1 MENPD
6 SITASRHARR
16 NRRRICNVCGGGF
29 ISHPQMDDKR
39 HNCLSI
45 QGGVIG
51 DLPQACWM
59 QSAHPFAHD
68 ILQSVPSNSQ
78 ASSSSV
84 VAHHRR
90 LALAQKMLEIT
101 QDGKWTDEKL
111 EALLAQH
118 RPREIEQF
126 VARLPEQFTL
136 RGYLCDSLESIRRQ
150 QAAKAGDLRQKRVT
164 LKVELPPDFERGVT
178 LFVEKTHRIADVKHQ
193 RGHRYTANTVLKR
206 SQDARRFCEFL
217 ASRGLQHWPE
227 VAQHHLD
234 EYIDV
239 TNRSAADRACT
250 FLLLIRQHFR
260 LTQRFIRPKQHRKPP
275 SEAVLPIGEIP
286 AVLRRLVASPDH
298 QAVLGGLLLA
308 LFAQTPTRSA
318 ELTYGD
324 FRKRDGK
331 VEALFA
337 EQWTPLDP
345 LTTKYLLELAPDF
358 DRTEPTFRDRRIFR
372 YTGAFLGRRIR
383 QVAEAPLRPLRLGAV
398 ANLMRSGI
406 TDRGALSRVL
416 GVSMPT
422 LAYVEK
428 VFEWDL
434 HMTVD
439 PEMVKSRN
447 EVIRGERTE

>member
-1 MENPD
+1 
-6 SITASRHARR
+6 
-16 NRRRICNVCGGGF
+16 
-29 ISHPQMDDKR
+29 
-39 HNCLSI
+39 
-45 QGGVIG
+45 
-51 DLPQACWM
+51 M
-59 QSAHPFAHD
+59 QSAHPFAQD
-68 ILQSVPSNSQ
+68 ILQSVPPNSQ
-78 ASSSSV
+78 ASPSSV
-84 VAHHRR
+84 VAHRKR
-90 LALAQKMLEIT
+90 LAIAQKMLEMT
-101 QDGKWTDEKL
+101 QDGEWADEKL
-111 EALLAQH
+111 LALLAQY
-118 RPREIEQF
+118 RSREIEQF
-126 VARLPEQFTL
+126 VARLPEQSTL
-136 RGYLCDSLESIRRQ
+136 RGYLRASFETIRQ
-150 QAAKAGDLRQKRVT
+150 QQTAQAENRRLKRV
-164 LKVELPPDFERGVT
+164 KPKIELPPDLERGVT

-193 RGHRYTANTVLKR
+193 RGHRYAANTVLKR

-250 FLLLIRQHFR
+250 FLLFIRQHFR
-260 LTQRFIRPKQHRKPP
+260 LTQRFIRPKQRRKPP
-275 SEAVLPIGEIP
+275 SDAVLPIGEIP

-298 QAVLGGLLLA
+298 QAILGGLLLA

-345 LTTKYLLELAPDF
+345 LTTKYLLELAPEIDHA
-358 DRTEPTFRDRRIFR
+358 EPAFKDRRIFR
-372 YTGAFLGRRIR
+372 YTGAYLGYRIR
-383 QVAEAPLRPLRLGAV
+383 QVTQTPLRPLRLGAV
-398 ANLMRSGI
+398 ANLIRAGI
-406 TDRGALSRVL
+406 TDRGALNRVL

-447 EVIRGERTE
+447 EVIRGERAE